1 MSDLTSQINQILS
14 NPEMMEQIKAL
25 SGLFGQSAA
34 PQGANGD
41 FTMPENSSVPQP
53 KQQSPLDLLGAD
65 GLQTAMRFMPIITEL
80 KKEDDTTQL
89 LRAIKPFLS
98 PQRQDKLEEAIRIL
112 RIIRIVPMLK
122 NQNLIPLI

>member
-1 MSDLTSQINQILS
+1 MSDITSQINQILS
-14 NPEMMEQIKAL
+14 NPEMMEQIKTL
-25 SGLFGQSAA
+25 SGLFGQSA
-34 PQGANGD
+34 PPRGANGD
-41 FTMPENSSVPQP
+41 LSIADALP
-53 KQQSPLDLLGAD
+53 KQQSPIDLLGAD

>member
-1 MSDLTSQINQILS
+1 MNDLNSQINQILN

-41 FTMPENSSVPQP
+41 FNVSENNSVVQP